1 MIKFE
6 ETEVWGFKHAFRG
19 MRNPMNSWDQSDS
32 WFPVND
38 YEIEAMDCR
47 ECPKEIQCSEESVWN
62 DIECPSPHN
71 PYIGPKD
78 LGLAQRLIIAG
89 SEHRKFLRQIIVSVD
104 ITASLYWWKEF
115 DTYKVGT
122 VANSC
127 STMHKIHAKEFT
139 LDDFSCEHLTT
150 LSKDF
155 LNETIEILNE
165 YRNLYVNWAKLTD
178 IEKQT
183 YLKGVHEDGEPYTR
197 KDAWYQLIQLLPSS
211 YNQKRTVTLNYENI
225 YTMIR
230 QRRNH
235 KLNEWSGKDTPEMEN
250 FITWAKTLPYA
261 EELLFYD
268 LDNNKAQEENKTPK
282 VVTTN
287 TSATETLTEK
297 TKYDSVNNPS
307 HYTSGGI
314 ECIDAMVAAY
324 GVEAVK
330 DFCKCNAFKYQW
342 RFDKKN
348 GDEDVR
354 KAQWYQN
361 KLMELEK
368 NAG

>member
-32 WFPVND
+32 WFPSNNIDEIDEFDCEKCPYNEPCAKGD
-38 YEIEAMDCR
+38 YE
-47 ECPKEIQCSEESVWN
+47 N
-62 DIECPSPHN
+62 DCPSSDS

-78 LGLAQRLIIAG
+78 LDLAQRLIKAG
-89 SEHRKFLRQIIVSVD
+89 SEHRKFLRQIFVSVD
-104 ITASLYWWKEF
+104 ITAPLLFWKEF

-139 LDDFSCEHLTT
+139 MEDFSCEHLLGFEEKGKLRFSPLYT
-150 LSKDF
+150 LQNTIDELNDCRVVYLETKD
-155 LNETIEILNE
+155 
-165 YRNLYVNWAKLTD
+165 KTD
-178 IEKQT
+178 
-183 YLKGVHEDGEPYTR
+183 
-197 KDAWYQLIQLLPSS
+197 WYQLIQLLPSS

-225 YTMIR
+225 YTMVR

-250 FITWAKTLPYA
+250 FIAWARTLPYA

-268 LDNNKAQEENKTPK
+268 LDSTKTQEETKASEA
-282 VVTTN
+282 VATN
-287 TSATETLTEK
+287 TSTTETPIST

-307 HYTSGGI
+307 HYTSGDI

>member
-19 MRNPMNSWDQSDS
+19 MRNPMNSWEQSDS
-32 WFPVND
+32 WFPSNKID
-38 YEIEAMDCR
+38 EIDEFDC
-47 ECPKEIQCSEESVWN
+47 EKCPYNKPCSEGDYN
-62 DIECPSPHN
+62 DDCPSSDS

-78 LGLAQRLIIAG
+78 FDLAQRLIKAG

-104 ITASLYWWKEF
+104 ITAPLYWWKEF

-127 STMHKIHAKEFT
+127 STMHKIAAKDFT
-139 LDDFSCEHLTT
+139 MDDFSHEYFFRTSEDT
-150 LSKDF
+150 LKEVISALNFWRSKY
-155 LNETIEILNE
+155 LIACKTEEETGLS
-165 YRNLYVNWAKLTD
+165 AKN
-178 IEKQT
+178 I
-183 YLKGVHEDGEPYTR
+183 
-197 KDAWYQLIQLLPSS
+197 WYQLIQLLPSS

-225 YTMIR
+225 FTMIR
-230 QRRNH
+230 QRKNH

-250 FITWAKTLPYA
+250 FIAWAKTLPYA

-268 LDNNKAQEENKTPK
+268 LNEDKTQKEIKPSDAI
-282 VVTTN
+282 VSI
-287 TSATETLTEK
+287 TSATETPIGK

-307 HYTSGGI
+307 HYTSGDI